1 MSGGAFDYA
10 QFRLQQIYECIKDE
24 VDNNNVEPYPN
35 ADNSWD
41 EAANKQFH
49 ENGDKRWE
57 DRTIN
62 AFKTGLKYLRL
73 AYIYAQRIDWLLS
86 GDDGEESFHRRLADD
101 LQNFDFRD

>member
-10 QFRLQQIYECIKDE
+10 QFRLQQIYETIKDE
-24 VDNNNVEPYPN
+24 IDNNNVEPYPN

-41 EAANKQFH
+41 EHINKVFH

-62 AFKTGLKYLRL
+62 TFKTGLKYLRL

-86 GDDGEESFHRRLADD
+86 GDDGEETFHKRLADD